1 MLVVGT
7 ETGVDHSKPVASFVH
22 GLLGLPSAMRVY
34 DTQHACYGGTA
45 GVMAAVE
52 WIASGAA
59 DGRAALVV
67 CSDIARYGV
76 ATAGEPTQGA
86 GAVAFALETD
96 PRLLRLDLACSASA
110 SSYRGFDFRKPMAR
124 HFLDEAG
131 RWGAGERPRD
141 YPVFNGKY
149 STLCYVDEVIA
160 ALDVM
165 FARLE
170 RCPVPSIAA
179 IAGVCTGGAAV
190 IAAACDLRLATRQLK
205 YGFPIARTLANCLS
219 AANIARV
226 ALLTGVGRAV
236 DLLLTT
242 RLIGAEEALAIGL
255 VSELFDTPAALMER
269 ARALGAQI
277 ATQAPLTM
285 MAGKEVVRRM
295 RANFGGI
302 DDRDL
307 IELCY
312 GSADFREGL
321 DAFLA
326 KRQPKF
332 AGR

>member
-1 MLVVGT
+1 MQNRVAEDLLYEVRDGIGLITFNRPAAHNALTFEMYDRLGDICGEIRLGGAVKVLIITGAGGRAFAAGT
-7 ETGVDHSKPVASFVH
+7 DISLFQNFSTAQQGVD
-22 GLLGLPSAMRVY
+22 Y
-34 DTQHACYGGTA
+34 
-45 GVMAAVE
+45 E
-52 WIASGAA
+52 
-59 DGRAALVV
+59 
-67 CSDIARYGV
+67 AR
-76 ATAGEPTQGA
+76 
-86 GAVAFALETD
+86 LE
-96 PRLLRLDLACSASA
+96 R
-110 SSYRGFDFRKPMAR
+110 
-124 HFLDEAG
+124 
-131 RWGAGERPRD
+131 
-141 YPVFNGKY
+141 
-149 STLCYVDEVIA
+149 
-160 ALDVM
+160 M

-170 RCPVPSIAA
+170 RCPVPTIAA

-269 ARALGAQI
+269 ARGLGAQI

-312 GSADFREGL
+312 GSADFGEGL
-321 DAFLA
+321 RAFLA
-326 KRQPKF
+326 KRPPKF
-332 AGR
+332 TAQ